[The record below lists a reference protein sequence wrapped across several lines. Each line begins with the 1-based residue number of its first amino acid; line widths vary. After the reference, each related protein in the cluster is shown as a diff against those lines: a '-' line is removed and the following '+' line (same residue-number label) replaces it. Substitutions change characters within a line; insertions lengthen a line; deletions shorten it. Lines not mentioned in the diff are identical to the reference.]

1 MILVTTVLTE
11 RRPPAFNIITNK
23 PFIEPTIRQLNL
35 AQAVQMLID
44 ESDDSYQAAR
54 MPIVI
59 HNNR

>member
-44 ESDDSYQAAR
+44 ESDDELPGSSNAHCYS
-54 MPIVI
+54 
-59 HNNR
+59 